1 MTGARTSERAF
12 FGFAS
17 LTGTSQPDSWNLTTS
32 LSSAWA
38 LRGGTR
44 ERLAAISARS
54 TLVPLY
60 ALSQRAG
67 RTGWREGERVA
78 QMAGV
83 KRAEVGATEHEADRW
98 KFKCAKPKAKPQA
111 RKVWKVS
118 DLTASGT
125 EIMCTKPPPKCV
137 LDKLVPCDLMA
148 AIDVETH
155 DMVPKE
161 GSLVPWSLDRFGLQ
175 SKTTMHTLSTLR
187 IIQLGW
193 AVGTSTEDMVVK
205 SIMVRPD
212 GFEVSSEAVKMHGIT
227 QEKLEI
233 AGVPLDD
240 ALQVMV
246 TDVLQQC
253 SRGARLVAH
262 NLPFDAG
269 LVYEELGRAGLSH
282 LQSGW
287 ADAVRGGICT
297 MDPDVGTWA
306 KSMIGLEDKSRS
318 IPVGLKTLVSG
329 FVPGANALLRAH
341 HTADGDAAMH
351 LALCRKLVSLCR
363 A

>member
-67 RTGWREGERVA
+67 RTGWRGGERVA

-83 KRAEVGATEHEADRW
+83 KRAEVAATEHEADRW

-161 GSLVPWSLDRFGLQ
+161 SKRVPWSRDQFGLQ
-175 SKTTMHTLSTLR
+175 TTTTAHTLSTLR
-187 IIQLGW
+187 VIQLGW
-193 AVGTSTEDMVVK
+193 AVGTSTDDMVVK

-227 QEKLEI
+227 QEKLAS
-233 AGVPLDD
+233 AGVSLGE
-240 ALQVMV
+240 ALETVV
-246 TDVLQQC
+246 TDVLKHC
-253 SRGARLVAH
+253 SRGARVVAH
-262 NLPFDAG
+262 NLSFDAG
-269 LVYEELGRAGLSH
+269 LGPGL
-282 LQSGW
+282 
-287 ADAVRGGICT
+287 R
-297 MDPDVGTWA
+297 GTWPGWLVTLA
-306 KSMIGLEDKSRS
+306 RGL
-318 IPVGLKTLVSG
+318 G
-329 FVPGANALLRAH
+329 
-341 HTADGDAAMH
+341 
-351 LALCRKLVSLCR
+351 
-363 A
+363 

>member
-83 KRAEVGATEHEADRW
+83 KRAEVAATEHEADRW

-161 GSLVPWSLDRFGLQ
+161 SKRVPWSRDQFGLQ
-175 SKTTMHTLSTLR
+175 TTTTAHTLSTLR
-187 IIQLGW
+187 VIQLGW
-193 AVGTSTEDMVVK
+193 AVGTSTDDMVVK

-227 QEKLEI
+227 QEKLAS
-233 AGVPLDD
+233 AGVPLGE
-240 ALQVMV
+240 ALEIVV
-246 TDVLQQC
+246 TDVLKHC
-253 SRGARLVAH
+253 SRGARVVAH
-262 NLPFDAG
+262 NLSFDAG
-269 LVYEELGRAGLSH
+269 LVYAELGRAGLSH
-282 LQSGW
+282 LQEGW
-287 ADAVRGGICT
+287 ADAIRGGLALWTPTSVRG
-297 MDPDVGTWA
+297 
-306 KSMIGLEDKSRS
+306 
-318 IPVGLKTLVSG
+318 
-329 FVPGANALLRAH
+329 RA
-341 HTADGDAAMH
+341 A
-351 LALCRKLVSLCR
+351 
-363 A
+363 

>member
-1 MTGARTSERAF
+1 MRAACGYIGSQHACATLRTVTTRRSHGVER
-12 FGFAS
+12 G
-17 LTGTSQPDSWNLTTS
+17 
-32 LSSAWA
+32 
-38 LRGGTR
+38 
-44 ERLAAISARS
+44 
-54 TLVPLY
+54 
-60 ALSQRAG
+60 
-67 RTGWREGERVA
+67 GERVA

-83 KRAEVGATEHEADRW
+83 KRAEVAATEHKADRW

>member
-38 LRGGTR
+38 LRGGDTR
-44 ERLAAISARS
+44 AACGYIGSQHACATLRTVTTRRSHGVER
-54 TLVPLY
+54 
-60 ALSQRAG
+60 G
-67 RTGWREGERVA
+67 GERVA

-83 KRAEVGATEHEADRW
+83 KRAEVAATEHEADRW

-161 GSLVPWSLDRFGLQ
+161 GSLAPCSLDRFGLQ
-175 SKTTMHTLSTLR
+175 
-187 IIQLGW
+187 
-193 AVGTSTEDMVVK
+193 
-205 SIMVRPD
+205 
-212 GFEVSSEAVKMHGIT
+212 
-227 QEKLEI
+227 
-233 AGVPLDD
+233 
-240 ALQVMV
+240 
-246 TDVLQQC
+246 
-253 SRGARLVAH
+253 ARQ
-262 NLPFDAG
+262 PCIRCPPYG
-269 LVYEELGRAGLSH
+269 
-282 LQSGW
+282 
-287 ADAVRGGICT
+287 
-297 MDPDVGTWA
+297 
-306 KSMIGLEDKSRS
+306 
-318 IPVGLKTLVSG
+318 
-329 FVPGANALLRAH
+329 
-341 HTADGDAAMH
+341 
-351 LALCRKLVSLCR
+351 
-363 A
+363 

>member
-1 MTGARTSERAF
+1 MRAACGYIGSQHACATLRTVTTRRSHGVER
-12 FGFAS
+12 G
-17 LTGTSQPDSWNLTTS
+17 
-32 LSSAWA
+32 
-38 LRGGTR
+38 
-44 ERLAAISARS
+44 
-54 TLVPLY
+54 
-60 ALSQRAG
+60 
-67 RTGWREGERVA
+67 GERVA

-83 KRAEVGATEHEADRW
+83 KRAEVAATEHEADRW

-175 SKTTMHTLSTLR
+175 SKTTVNTLTTLR

-193 AVGTSTEDMVVK
+193 AIGTSTEDMAVK

-212 GFEVSSEAVKMHGIT
+212 GFEVSSEAVKMHGIA

-233 AGVPLDD
+233 AGVPLDN

-253 SRGARLVAH
+253 SRGARLV
-262 NLPFDAG
+262 
-269 LVYEELGRAGLSH
+269 
-282 LQSGW
+282 
-287 ADAVRGGICT
+287 
-297 MDPDVGTWA
+297 
-306 KSMIGLEDKSRS
+306 
-318 IPVGLKTLVSG
+318 
-329 FVPGANALLRAH
+329 
-341 HTADGDAAMH
+341 
-351 LALCRKLVSLCR
+351 
-363 A
+363 

>member
-1 MTGARTSERAF
+1 
-12 FGFAS
+12 
-17 LTGTSQPDSWNLTTS
+17 
-32 LSSAWA
+32 
-38 LRGGTR
+38 
-44 ERLAAISARS
+44 
-54 TLVPLY
+54 
-60 ALSQRAG
+60 
-67 RTGWREGERVA
+67 
-78 QMAGV
+78 
-83 KRAEVGATEHEADRW
+83 
-98 KFKCAKPKAKPQA
+98 
-111 RKVWKVS
+111 
-118 DLTASGT
+118 
-125 EIMCTKPPPKCV
+125 MCTKPPPKCV

>member
-1 MTGARTSERAF
+1 MSAPSSD
-12 FGFAS
+12 FANF
-17 LTGTSQPDSWNLTTS
+17 TGTSQPDSWNLTTS

-67 RTGWREGERVA
+67 RTGWRGGERVA

-161 GSLVPWSLDRFGLQ
+161 SKRVPWSRDQFGLQ
-175 SKTTMHTLSTLR
+175 TTTTAHTLSTLR
-187 IIQLGW
+187 VIQLGW
-193 AVGTSTEDMVVK
+193 AVGTSTDDMVVK

-227 QEKLEI
+227 QEKLAS
-233 AGVPLDD
+233 AGVPLGE
-240 ALQVMV
+240 ALEIVV
-246 TDVLQQC
+246 TDVLKHC
-253 SRGARLVAH
+253 SRGARVVAH
-262 NLPFDAG
+262 NLSFDAG
-269 LVYEELGRAGLSH
+269 LVYAELGRAGLSH
-282 LQSGW
+282 LQEGW
-287 ADAVRGGICT
+287 ADAIRGGVCT

-306 KSMIGLEDKSRS
+306 RSMIGLEDKPRS
-318 IPVGLKTLVSG
+318 IPVGLKTLISG
-329 FVPGANALLRAH
+329 LVPDANALLRAH

-351 LALCRKLVSLCR
+351 LALCHKLVSLCK